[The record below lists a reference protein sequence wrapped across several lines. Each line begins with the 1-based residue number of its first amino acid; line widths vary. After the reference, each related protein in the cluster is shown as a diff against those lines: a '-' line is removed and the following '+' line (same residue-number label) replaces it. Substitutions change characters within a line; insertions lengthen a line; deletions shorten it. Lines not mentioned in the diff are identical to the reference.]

1 MRQERKIINLN
12 GIRFEY
18 SAPKEGE
25 NLQRIA
31 GYVCKWNETNA
42 NGWNIRPGAFDKSL
56 KDFREKGLKPRL
68 DYEHDFSSVIG
79 GIDVLENDEKGLYI
93 EAHLNTE
100 VALVRDTVLPLMKS
114 GDLNFFSS
122 EFFTDEAEWSEDG
135 NYVLVQSATLVGVA
149 VVSLPADSGADAHLA
164 SFKPKKT
171 EEKER
176 VCAENHIINQNSEEM
191 TKKDLKKKAAEL
203 KVKLNG
209 IEGADEATKRDIVS
223 QLESLLDLVT
233 DETSDSTTD
242 EINSKLEAIRDLV
255 EAVAEKTAAEETAE
269 ENARKAAKVETNSY
283 LDSKQAVKDFC
294 HIVRN
299 SSSREQ
305 MLKAWK
311 EKLVANRVSGGG
323 SNITIADGSEEAF
336 LPTLVRGYIQDAWD
350 RNDNWLRK
358 LRLTG
363 AKCYA
368 ARYNASDQD
377 DETSRAKGHTPGDD
391 KASEELE
398 MAARIFDTQF
408 VYKLMTISR
417 QTEYESDEAL
427 IRYISDE
434 LFSQYLYELRR
445 AILVGDGRANSSQY
459 KINKLEAYARAATD
473 NFVHVETASVQLQ
486 LIDQLVDGI
495 ANIKDGRGG
504 LTAFMS
510 KKDLNA
516 LRRVVF
522 SSTGTPQYN
531 PVDFVAGQL
540 GVDEIVTTDLLGD
553 TKEYRVIVARLG
565 EYALVGDPLNA
576 TFVSWED
583 YKKNELNYRVEA
595 PVGGGIEGLKSAFVI
610 VNN

>member
-1 MRQERKIINLN
+1 MEDKKNIINLN

-18 SAPKEGE
+18 AAPKEGD

-56 KDFREKGLKPRL
+56 AAFSEQGLKPRL
-68 DYEHDFSSVIG
+68 DYEHDFSAVIG
-79 GIDVLENDEKGLYI
+79 GIDSLESDDKGLYI
-93 EAHLNTE
+93 VAHLNTD

-122 EFFTDEAEWSEDG
+122 EFITDEAEWSEDG

-149 VVSLPADSGADAHLA
+149 VVSLPADSGAEAYLA
-164 SFKPKKT
+164 SYRPQPK

-269 ENARKAAKVETNSY
+269 ENARKAAAVATNSY

-294 HIVRN
+294 NIVRN

-305 MLKAWK
+305 MVRMWK
-311 EKLVANRVSGGG
+311 EKLAANS
-323 SNITIADGSEEAF
+323 ITTDGSEAF

-363 AKCYA
+363 AKRYA
-368 ARYNASDQD
+368 ARYNVSEQD

-391 KASEELE
+391 KESEELE

-408 VYKLMTISR
+408 VYKLMTVSK

-434 LFSQYLYELRR
+434 LFTQYLYELRR
-445 AILVGDGRANSSQY
+445 AILVGDGRANNSQY

-473 NFVHVETASVQLQ
+473 TFVHVDTVDSQLN

-540 GVDEIVTTDLLGD
+540 GVDEIVTTDLLGENED
-553 TKEYRVIVARLG
+553 YRVIVARLG

-595 PVGGGIEGLKSAFVI
+595 PVGGGIEGLKSAFVLA
-610 VNN
+610 NE

>member
-1 MRQERKIINLN
+1 MEDKKNIINLN

-18 SAPKEGE
+18 SAPKEGDGV
-25 NLQRIA
+25 QRIA
-31 GYVCKWNETNA
+31 GYVCRWNETNA

-56 KDFREKGLKPRL
+56 AAFREQGLKPRL
-68 DYEHDFSSVIG
+68 DYEHDFSAVIG
-79 GIDVLENDEKGLYI
+79 GIDSLESDDKGLRI
-93 EAHLNTE
+93 EAHLNTG
-100 VALVRDTVLPLMKS
+100 VALVRDTVLPLMQS

-122 EFFTDEAEWSEDG
+122 EFIADEAEWDEKTQCVIVSA
-135 NYVLVQSATLVGVA
+135 ATLLGVA
-149 VVSLPADSGADAHLA
+149 VVSLPADAGAEAHLA
-164 SFKPKKT
+164 SYRPQPK

-269 ENARKAAKVETNSY
+269 ENARNAAAVATNSY

-294 HIVRN
+294 NIVRN

-305 MLKAWK
+305 MVRLWN
-311 EKLVANRVSGGG
+311 EKLAANS
-323 SNITIADGSEEAF
+323 ITTDGSEAF

-363 AKCYA
+363 AKRYA
-368 ARYNASDQD
+368 ARYNISDQD

-391 KASEELE
+391 KESEELE

-408 VYKLMTISR
+408 VYKLMTVDK

-434 LFSQYLYELRR
+434 LFTQYLYELRR
-445 AILVGDGRANSSQY
+445 AILVGDGRANNSQY
-459 KINKLEAYARAATD
+459 KINKLDAYARTATD
-473 NFVHVETASVQLQ
+473 PFVHVETVDSQLE

-531 PVDFVAGQL
+531 PVDFVASQL
-540 GVDEIVTTDLLGD
+540 GVDEIVTTDLLGENED
-553 TKEYRVIVARLG
+553 YRVIVARLG

-595 PVGGGIEGLKSAFVI
+595 PVGGGIEGLKSAFVLA
-610 VNN
+610 NE

>member
-1 MRQERKIINLN
+1 MEDKKNIINLN

-18 SAPKEGE
+18 AAPKEGD

-42 NGWNIRPGAFDKSL
+42 NGWNIQPGAFDKSL
-56 KDFREKGLKPRL
+56 AAFREQGLKPRL
-68 DYEHDFSSVIG
+68 DYEHDFSAVIG
-79 GIDVLENDEKGLYI
+79 GIDSLESDDKGLRI
-93 EAHLNTE
+93 EAHLNTG
-100 VALVRDTVLPLMKS
+100 VALVRDTVLPLMQG

-122 EFFTDEAEWSEDG
+122 EFIDDEAEWDEKTQC
-135 NYVLVQSATLVGVA
+135 VIVRAATLVGVA
-149 VVSLPADSGADAHLA
+149 VVSLPADAGAEAYLA
-164 SFKPKKT
+164 SYRPQSK

-269 ENARKAAKVETNSY
+269 ENARKAAAVATNSY

-294 HIVRN
+294 NIVRN

-305 MLKAWK
+305 MVRMWN
-311 EKLVANRVSGGG
+311 EKLAANS
-323 SNITIADGSEEAF
+323 ITTDGSEAF

-363 AKCYA
+363 AKRYA

-377 DETSRAKGHTPGDD
+377 DETSRAKGHTPGND

-408 VYKLMTISR
+408 VYKLMTVSK

-445 AILVGDGRANSSQY
+445 AILVGDGRANNSQY

-473 NFVHVETASVQLQ
+473 TFVHVETVDSQLE

-540 GVDEIVTTDLLGD
+540 GVDEIVTTDLLGENED
-553 TKEYRVIVARLG
+553 YRVIVARLG

-595 PVGGGIEGLKSAFVI
+595 PVGGGIEGLKSAYVMKKA
-610 VNN
+610 

>member
-1 MRQERKIINLN
+1 MEDKKNIINLN

-18 SAPKEGE
+18 SEPKEGDGV
-25 NLQRIA
+25 QRIA
-31 GYVCKWNETNA
+31 GYVCRWNETNA

-56 KDFREKGLKPRL
+56 AAFREQGLKPRL
-68 DYEHDFSSVIG
+68 DYEHDFSAVIG
-79 GIDVLENDEKGLYI
+79 GIDSLESDDKGLRI
-93 EAHLNTE
+93 EAHLNTG
-100 VALVRDTVLPLMKS
+100 VALVRDTVLPLMQG

-122 EFFTDEAEWSEDG
+122 EFVADDAEWDEKTQCVIVSA
-135 NYVLVQSATLVGVA
+135 ATLVGVA
-149 VVSLPADSGADAHLA
+149 VVSLPADSGAEAFLA
-164 SFKPKKT
+164 SYRPQPK

-269 ENARKAAKVETNSY
+269 ENARKAAAVATNSY

-294 HIVRN
+294 NIVRN

-305 MLKAWK
+305 MVRMWN
-311 EKLVANRVSGGG
+311 EKLAANS
-323 SNITIADGSEEAF
+323 ITTDGSEAF

-363 AKCYA
+363 AKRYA
-368 ARYNASDQD
+368 ARYNSSNQD
-377 DETSRAKGHTPGDD
+377 DETSRAKGHTPGND

-408 VYKLMTISR
+408 VYKLMTVSK

-445 AILVGDGRANSSQY
+445 AILVGDGRANNSQY
-459 KINKLEAYARAATD
+459 KINKLEAYARSATD
-473 NFVHVETASVQLQ
+473 TFVHVETVDAQLQ

-516 LRRVVF
+516 MRRVVF

-553 TKEYRVIVARLG
+553 NKDYRVIVARLG

-595 PVGGGIEGLKSAFVI
+595 PVGGGIEGLKSAFVLA
-610 VNN
+610 NE

>member
-1 MRQERKIINLN
+1 MEDKKNIINLN

-18 SAPKEGE
+18 SEPKEGDGV
-25 NLQRIA
+25 QRIA
-31 GYVCKWNETNA
+31 GYVCRWNETNA

-56 KDFREKGLKPRL
+56 AAFREQGLKPRL
-68 DYEHDFSSVIG
+68 DYEHDFSAVIG
-79 GIDVLENDEKGLYI
+79 GIDSLESDDKGLRI
-93 EAHLNTE
+93 EAHLNTG
-100 VALVRDTVLPLMKS
+100 VALVRDTVLPLMQG

-122 EFFTDEAEWSEDG
+122 EFVADDAEWDEKTQCVIVSA
-135 NYVLVQSATLVGVA
+135 ATLVGVA
-149 VVSLPADSGADAHLA
+149 VVSLPADSGAEAFLA
-164 SFKPKKT
+164 SYRPQPK

-269 ENARKAAKVETNSY
+269 ENARKAAAVATNSY

-294 HIVRN
+294 NIVRN

-305 MLKAWK
+305 MVRMWN
-311 EKLVANRVSGGG
+311 EKLAANS
-323 SNITIADGSEEAF
+323 ITTDGSEAF

-363 AKCYA
+363 AKRYA
-368 ARYNASDQD
+368 ARYNSSNQD
-377 DETSRAKGHTPGDD
+377 DETSRAKGHTPGND

-408 VYKLMTISR
+408 VYKLMNISK

-434 LFSQYLYELRR
+434 LFTQYLYELRR
-445 AILVGDGRANSSQY
+445 AILVGDGRANNSQY
-459 KINKLEAYARAATD
+459 KINKLEAYARSATD
-473 NFVHVETASVQLQ
+473 TFVHVETVDAQLQ

-553 TKEYRVIVARLG
+553 NKDYRVIVARLG

-595 PVGGGIEGLKSAFVI
+595 PVGGGIEGLKSAFVLA
-610 VNN
+610 NK

>member
-1 MRQERKIINLN
+1 MEDKKNIINLN

-18 SAPKEGE
+18 SAPKDGDGV
-25 NLQRIA
+25 QRIA
-31 GYVCKWNETNA
+31 GYVCRWNETNA
-42 NGWNIRPGAFDKSL
+42 NGWNIQPGAFDKSL
-56 KDFREKGLKPRL
+56 AAFREQGLKPRL
-68 DYEHDFSSVIG
+68 DYEHDFSAVIG
-79 GIDVLENDEKGLYI
+79 GIDSLESDDKGLRI
-93 EAHLNTE
+93 EAHLNTG
-100 VALVRDTVLPLMKS
+100 VALVRDTVLPLMQG

-122 EFFTDEAEWSEDG
+122 EFIDDEAEWDEKTQC
-135 NYVLVQSATLVGVA
+135 VIVRAATLVGVA
-149 VVSLPADSGADAHLA
+149 VVSLPADSGAEAYLA
-164 SFKPKKT
+164 SYRQQPK

-209 IEGADEATKRDIVS
+209 IEGADEATKKDIVS

-255 EAVAEKTAAEETAE
+255 EAVAEKTAAEETTE
-269 ENARKAAKVETNSY
+269 ENARKAAAVATNSY

-294 HIVRN
+294 NIVRN

-305 MLKAWK
+305 MVRLWN
-311 EKLVANRVSGGG
+311 EKLAANS
-323 SNITIADGSEEAF
+323 IATDGSEAF
-336 LPTLVRGYIQDAWD
+336 LPSLVRGYIQDAWD

-363 AKCYA
+363 AKRYA
-368 ARYNASDQD
+368 ARYNTSDQD

-391 KASEELE
+391 KESEELE
-398 MAARIFDTQF
+398 MAAHIFDTQF
-408 VYKLMTISR
+408 VYKLMTVSK

-434 LFSQYLYELRR
+434 LFTQYLYELRR
-445 AILVGDGRANSSQY
+445 AILVGDGRANNSQY

-473 NFVHVETASVQLQ
+473 AFVHVETVDSQLE

-531 PVDFVAGQL
+531 PVDFVASQL
-540 GVDEIVTTDLLGD
+540 GVDEIVTTDLLGENED
-553 TKEYRVIVARLG
+553 YRVIVARLG

-595 PVGGGIEGLKSAFVI
+595 PVGGGIEGLKSAFVLA
-610 VNN
+610 NE

>member
-1 MRQERKIINLN
+1 MEDKKNIINLN

-18 SAPKEGE
+18 AAPKEGD

-56 KDFREKGLKPRL
+56 AAFKEQGLKPRL
-68 DYEHDFSSVIG
+68 DYEHDFLAVIG
-79 GIDVLENDEKGLYI
+79 GIDSLESDENGLYI
-93 EAHLNTE
+93 EAHLNTD

-122 EFFTDEAEWSEDG
+122 EFITDEAEWSEDG

-149 VVSLPADSGADAHLA
+149 VVSLPADAGAEAYLA
-164 SFKPKKT
+164 SYRPQPK

-269 ENARKAAKVETNSY
+269 ENARKAASVATNSY

-294 HIVRN
+294 NIVRN

-305 MLKAWK
+305 MVRMWN
-311 EKLVANRVSGGG
+311 EKLAANS
-323 SNITIADGSEEAF
+323 ITTDGSEAF

-363 AKCYA
+363 AKRYA
-368 ARYNASDQD
+368 ARYNTSDQD

-391 KASEELE
+391 KESEELE

-408 VYKLMTISR
+408 VYKLMTVSKH
-417 QTEYESDEAL
+417 TEYESDEAL

-434 LFSQYLYELRR
+434 LFTQYLYELRR
-445 AILVGDGRANSSQY
+445 AILVGDGRANNSQY

-473 NFVHVETASVQLQ
+473 TFVHVETVDAQLQ

-540 GVDEIVTTDLLGD
+540 GVDEIVTTDLLGENED
-553 TKEYRVIVARLG
+553 YRVIVARLG

-576 TFVSWED
+576 SFVSWED

-595 PVGGGIEGLKSAFVI
+595 PVGGGIEGLKSAFVLA
-610 VNN
+610 NE